1 MPYGG
6 RDVHDPKENVMGIF
20 DKVKGLFK
28 KNEQQ
33 IDQGIDK
40 AEAVAHDKLGDKVG
54 SDKIDTAADKAHE
67 AADKLAEG

>member
-1 MPYGG
+1 
-6 RDVHDPKENVMGIF
+6 MGML

-40 AEAVAHDKLGDKVG
+40 AEAVAKDKLGDKVG
-54 SDKIDTAADKAHE
+54 EDKIDMAADKAHE
-67 AADKLAEG
+67 AADKLAED